1 MTCEEVQRT
10 VRESNGAENIPE
22 QVRERIFHHVQ
33 ECKDCQEFGRSNVER
48 MIEEG
53 TMPSPER
60 AQELVELAIR
70 DRFVFTSR
78 TN

>member
-33 ECKDCQEFGRSNVER
+33 ECKDCQEFGHSNVER

-60 AQELVELAIR
+60 ARTIIELAKR
-70 DRFVFTSR
+70 DYLVFTSR